1 MKLRRAAISSSGDA
15 EQYLDAG
22 DRHFSHIVNPITGS
36 AATGRR
42 GVTVIAPNGM
52 TADALATAVK
62 VLGAARGLPVVD
74 DTEGAAALVVEDT
87 PEGPRLSRSK
97 RWPR

>member
-1 MKLRRAAISSSGDA
+1 MPAV
-15 EQYLDAG
+15 E
-22 DRHFSHIVNPITGS
+22 HFSHIVDPITGS

-42 GVTVIAPNGM
+42 GVTVIAPSGM

-74 DTEGAAALVVEDT
+74 STEGAAALVIEET
-87 PEGPRLSRSK
+87 PEGSRDVPVEALATLGAPS
-97 RWPR
+97 RRRFGRPLA